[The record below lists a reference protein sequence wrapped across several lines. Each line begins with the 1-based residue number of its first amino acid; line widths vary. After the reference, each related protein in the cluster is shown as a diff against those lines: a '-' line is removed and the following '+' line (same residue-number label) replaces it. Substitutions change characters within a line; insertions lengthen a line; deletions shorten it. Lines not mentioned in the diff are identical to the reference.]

1 MSSSFSIGDK
11 VRIIRPV
18 AGKEHLVDKA
28 GKIVGEGGLPHATG
42 GNDMSRKSPSF
53 MISFWVVRLDD
64 TGEDVTFPEDVLKII
79 Y

>member
-1 MSSSFSIGDK
+1 MSSTFSIGDK

-53 MISFWVVRLDD
+53 MIRFWVVRLDD
-64 TGEDVTFPEDVLKII
+64 TGEDVAFPEDVLKII

>member
-28 GKIVGEGGLPHATG
+28 GKIVGEGGLPHASG
-42 GNDMSRKSPSF
+42 GNVTPRQSPGF

>member
-42 GNDMSRKSPSF
+42 GNDMPRQSPSF

-64 TGEDVTFPEDVLKII
+64 TGEDVAFPEDVLKII

>member
-28 GKIVGEGGLPHATG
+28 GKIVGEGGLPYATG
-42 GNDMSRKSPSF
+42 RNDMPHQGPSF

-64 TGEDVTFPEDVLKII
+64 TGEDMTFPEDVLKII

>member
-42 GNDMSRKSPSF
+42 GNDMSRKNPSF
-53 MISFWVVRLDD
+53 MISFWVVRLDG